1 MRYPSEVQSSKIAPG
16 FLVASPSLACPFFN
30 HTLVLMV
37 EHGEEGSFG
46 FVVNKATDM
55 ELGQILDQV
64 GVDSEGD
71 ARASERLLHAQV
83 LSGGP
88 VSPETGW
95 LVFDPDERSADLDD
109 QVLVGEHVGLTAST
123 DMLSALGQGKG
134 PEKVHLFLG
143 YSGWGP
149 GQLERE
155 MRDGSWIPVDLD
167 ARLLFETPLEDR
179 WTAALA
185 ELGIDPARV
194 VDGTVASA

>member
-1 MRYPSEVQSSKIAPG
+1 MRYAVEVQTSKIAPG

-30 HTLVLMV
+30 HTLVLMI
-37 EHGEEGSFG
+37 EHGDEGSFG

-55 ELGQILDQV
+55 ELGQILEQA
-64 GVDSEGD
+64 GVESTGD
-71 ARASERLLHAQV
+71 ARPSETLLRARV

-88 VSPETGW
+88 VSPESGW
-95 LVFDPDERSADLDD
+95 LVFEPDERSASLDD
-109 QVLVGEHVGLTAST
+109 QVLVGEHMGLTAST
-123 DMLSALGQGKG
+123 EMLSSLGQGKG
-134 PEKVHLFLG
+134 PERVELLLG

-155 MRDGSWIPVDLD
+155 MREGSWIPVDLD
-167 ARLLFETPLEDR
+167 ARLLFETPLDER
-179 WTAALA
+179 WEAALA